1 MENTNTGGVPAQTEE
16 EEQEE
21 EQPSEEEAATEDE
34 QEEPTTEASG
44 AETEEEPPPPPS
56 EPKQPKR
63 GRGKQKRGRKPAQT
77 EEGAGA
83 LDAKIFAEMREM
95 IREKDHIKGDG
106 KPMRSA
112 LCRRMGLPLEA
123 IPLDL
128 RDRIFERMCRG

>member
-1 MENTNTGGVPAQTEE
+1 MENPNIGGIPAQTEE

-21 EQPSEEEAATEDE
+21 EQPSEEE
-34 QEEPTTEASG
+34 
-44 AETEEEPPPPPS
+44 PPPPPP

-128 RDRIFERMCRG
+128 RDRIFERMR